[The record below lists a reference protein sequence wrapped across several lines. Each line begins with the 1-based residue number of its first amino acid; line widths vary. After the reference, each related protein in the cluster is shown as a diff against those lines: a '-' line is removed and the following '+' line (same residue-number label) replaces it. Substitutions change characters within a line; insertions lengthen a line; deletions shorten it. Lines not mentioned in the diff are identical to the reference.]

1 MMQTGYEATKQLLT
15 KNPQIT
21 ALFGVNDRVAVA
33 AMSAAQDM
41 GLHVPDDISVIGYD
55 DVDLSGN
62 AKPPLTTMH
71 VDTVAMGRA
80 AVLLIMNR
88 IEHPDSARMTLTI
101 HPTMV
106 ERESVA
112 KAKASRAVRD

>member
-1 MMQTGYEATKQLLT
+1 
-15 KNPQIT
+15 
-21 ALFGVNDRVAVA
+21 
-33 AMSAAQDM
+33 
-41 GLHVPDDISVIGYD
+41 
-55 DVDLSGN
+55 
-62 AKPPLTTMH
+62 MH